1 MYSKFSGYRVKAG
14 DVLRFETPNGGGY
27 GSPYERDPEAVL
39 LDVLDGYVTVE
50 EARTQYAVVIDA
62 SGEAVDGPATAAL
75 RAG

>member
-1 MYSKFSGYRVKAG
+1 MTC
-14 DVLRFETPNGGGY
+14 LRFETPNGGGY
-27 GSPYERDPEAVL
+27 GSPCERDPEAVL